1 MLDVAGATV
10 TLDAMGC
17 QKEIAQ
23 VITDREADYVLA
35 LKENPPTLSGDVTRF
50 FGEAKA
56 TAFADIAHAY
66 HETVDG
72 DHGSIETRRYWITSD
87 SEW

>member
-10 TLDAMGC
+10 TIDARGC
-17 QKEIAQ
+17 QKEIAK
-23 VITDREADYVLA
+23 VMTDQEADEVLA
-35 LKENPPTLSGDVTRF
+35 LKETHPTPSADVTRF
-50 FGEAKA
+50 FDEAKA

-72 DHGSIETRRYWITSD
+72 DHGRMETRRSWITSPI
-87 SEW
+87 EW